1 MTAEEKTNSN
11 KKTARIADSSKR
23 KAVTV
28 LRVLYPIWMVLG
40 LFGVMYVPATVI
52 VAGDAMATANN
63 ILANELLFRMGIVG
77 SLSVQVIQIFVVL
90 LLYKLFKSVNKN
102 YASFMVVFA
111 LVGIPIA
118 MLNTLNRLATLLLLN
133 GADYLKVFEAGQLHA
148 LVMLFLNLNEQ
159 GQLIATIFWGLW
171 LFPLG
176 YLIYKSG
183 YFPKVLGAWVMM
195 GCVGYVLDS
204 FTHFILPNYANYEAI
219 LTPLVLL
226 LTLGEILFALW
237 VMLKGAKIPEMKS

>member
-1 MTAEEKTNSN
+1 MNTN
-11 KKTARIADSSKR
+11 KATARIADLSQR
-23 KAVTV
+23 KAVTI
-28 LRVLYPIWMVLG
+28 LRFLYPIWFVGG
-40 LFGVMYVPATVI
+40 LFGVMYVPTTLI
-52 VAGDAMATANN
+52 VAGDAITTANN
-63 ILANELLFRMGIVG
+63 IMANELLFRMGIVG
-77 SLSVQVIQIFVVL
+77 SLITQVIQIFVVL

-102 YASFMVVFA
+102 HASLMVVFA

-118 MLNTLNRLATLLLLN
+118 MLNTLNRVATLLLLS

-176 YLIYKSG
+176 YLIFKSG
-183 YFPKVLGAWVMM
+183 YFPRILGAWVIM
-195 GCVGYVLDS
+195 GGFGYVLDS

-219 LTPLVLL
+219 LFPLVLL
-226 LTLGEILFALW
+226 LTIGEILFALW
-237 VMLKGAKIPEMKS
+237 VVVKGAKIPEMKS